1 MENMTTQKLNKIV
14 DTAVD
19 NLFETLYN
27 EVWYETKRKLEA
39 NPSQINAEEADR
51 IARVS
56 VVEMVNS
63 PEPPKQ
69 DRGMPIAATAII
81 LVLTFA
87 ITDSVVT

>member
-1 MENMTTQKLNKIV
+1 MENMTTEKLNKIV
-14 DTAVD
+14 DTAVG
-19 NLFETLYN
+19 NLFGTLYN

-51 IARVS
+51 LARVS
-56 VVEMVNS
+56 VVEMMNP

-69 DRGMPIAATAII
+69 DRGMPIAVTAII
-81 LVLTFA
+81 LVLAFA